1 MNKLKRILISLSTLM
16 LFSGVAMVAPVSAR
30 AAVADDNASNTSTDS
45 SNDLKEQ
52 FQQDA
57 QDRLQTLR
65 QNHKEQT
72 QEHRQQA
79 CEARKSNLQRRMTNA
94 VAAANRHKE
103 VFDKIYTRVKDF
115 YTNKNLNVTNYAD
128 LTAAVDKAQTD
139 AQSSIDALSALDVN
153 VDCTS
158 QTVAGS
164 VATFQTAVKS
174 TRDSL
179 KAYRSALVD
188 LIKSLKG
195 ASTGANGTTDNS
207 NTNETNQ

>member
-1 MNKLKRILISLSTLM
+1 M

-30 AAVADDNASNTSTDS
+30 AAIADDNASNTTDS
-45 SNDLKEQ
+45 TTLKEQ
-52 FQQDA
+52 FQQEA
-57 QDRLQTLR
+57 KDRLQTLR
-65 QNHKEQT
+65 ENVKEQT

-94 VAAANRHKE
+94 VAAADRHKE

-115 YTNKNLNVTNYAD
+115 YTNKNLNVANYAD
-128 LTAAVDKAQTD
+128 LTAAVDKAQAD
-139 AQSSIDALSALDVN
+139 AQAQIDALSGLDVS

-158 QTVAGS
+158 QTVADS
-164 VATFQTAVKS
+164 VAAFQTAVKS

-179 KAYRSALVD
+179 KAYRAALVD

-195 ASTGANGTTDNS
+195 ASTGAHSTTDNS
-207 NTNETNQ
+207 TTNETNQ